1 MYFAKILFSCPQLGW
16 RKQESTRFLNPRISV
31 QVCGQQTFL
40 LSSIPSLEASEISYH
55 LVLSPVHY
63 QTQQED
69 EMLRCSSVITALTR
83 GKTITKLK
91 TPAAAC
97 CGAEWRLHLSLDGR
111 KSSSTLE
118 KQSENRPELFPL
130 LSPLW
135 TDLGSLVFLLCG
147 SCKMHRISDFTTD

>member
-1 MYFAKILFSCPQLGW
+1 
-16 RKQESTRFLNPRISV
+16 
-31 QVCGQQTFL
+31 
-40 LSSIPSLEASEISYH
+40 
-55 LVLSPVHY
+55 
-63 QTQQED
+63 
-69 EMLRCSSVITALTR
+69 MLRCSSVITALTR

-147 SCKMHRISDFTTD
+147 SCKMHRISDFTTDQGDLCSLSRRFILWQFCGNEQGFALQPGPRKILGALLFSTLSPNFSSTQIYFCSSPPHLGRTG